1 MSRSWQH
8 VAVILTAHGE
18 RRPDA
23 TNRSLLAHV
32 AALKDMADFAGVW
45 AGVLTGE
52 PTIEKA
58 IAGADAS
65 GASEVLVYP
74 FFMSHGT
81 IVHELLPKRIS
92 SCRSRI
98 LPVILPPL
106 GLEPRLIA
114 LLSAQA
120 IASTRAAGFAPSRT
134 RLLVVGHGSRL
145 GGASAFVTRRA
156 AGLLEATK
164 VFASVDVAFLEEPP
178 LLANQLAIDR
188 DPVVVLGFFSGE
200 GVHAWQDVPAA
211 IESTGA
217 QAVYTGPVGAC
228 PEIPEVIMAGLE
240 RWRSD
245 VSSRRSSPHSS
256 RRRQ

>member
-1 MSRSWQH
+1 MSPSWQDT
-8 VAVILTAHGE
+8 AVILAAHGE

-32 AALKDMADFAGVW
+32 GALEAMADFAGVW

-58 IAGADAS
+58 VAGAEAS

-74 FFMSHGT
+74 FFMSDGT
-81 IVHELLPKRIS
+81 IVRELLPRRIA
-92 SCRSRI
+92 SCRPRI
-98 LPVILPPL
+98 PPVFLPPL

-114 LLSAQA
+114 LLSDQA
-120 IASTRAAGFAPSRT
+120 IASARSVGFRPSRT

-156 AGLLEATK
+156 AGLLEATQ
-164 VFASVDVAFLEEPP
+164 VFASVDVAFIEEPP

-200 GVHAWQDVPAA
+200 GMHAWEDVPAA

-228 PEIPEVIMAGLE
+228 PEIPEIIMAGLE
-240 RWRSD
+240 QWRRD

-256 RRRQ
+256 RRTQ